1 MNVVEDIFVMGSDG
15 PLRSVVRDEDLLLSA
30 PHPPKVPVKLWR
42 DHPTLDVVHFPPEYK
57 PLPYAPPRNVY
68 ENDEIR
74 VEWQTLHGR
83 QPFYHRNCDVDEIS
97 YQVTG
102 ERTLMTEL
110 GSIEFQPGELSRIP
124 RGVAHDN
131 YCREDIHL
139 LFYIPAPVTELVPGR
154 RESHVMVPPFAGW
167 APGPANEAVTQCM
180 GSVGHDITVFP
191 VDEQQLLEHART
203 EELRMPV
210 LRADPGQDVTWLY
223 GTDRIRLGVVRT
235 ANRGER
241 RYRRTLDADEIQY
254 QVSGRRTLATQ
265 RGVVELEPGDF
276 VRIPLGIS
284 HASFGAEQGE
294 YVSLLSHRELP
305 QIAETTRTADPYTPG
320 RLGTLNVEVHS

>member
-1 MNVVEDIFVMGSDG
+1 MNVVEDVFVLGSDS
-15 PLRSVVRDEDLLLSA
+15 PLRRVARDEDLLLSA
-30 PHPPKVPVKLWR
+30 PHPPRVPVKLWR
-42 DHPTLDVVHFPPEYK
+42 DHPPLDVVHFPPDY
-57 PLPYAPPRNVY
+57 PALPYAPPRNVY

-124 RGVAHDN
+124 QGVAHDN

-139 LFYIPAPVTELVPGR
+139 LFYIPAPVAELVAGH
-154 RESHVMVPPFAGW
+154 RESRIMVPPFAGW
-167 APGPANEAVTQCM
+167 EPGPTNEAVTQCM

-191 VDEQQLLEHART
+191 TDERMLLEHART
-203 EELRMPV
+203 EERRMQV
-210 LRADPGQDVTWLY
+210 LRADPDREVTWLY
-223 GTDRIRLGVVRT
+223 GTERIRLGVART
-235 ANRGER
+235 SAGAQR

-265 RGVVELEPGDF
+265 RGIVELGPGDF

-284 HASFGAEQGE
+284 HASTGAEPGE
-294 YVSLLSHRELP
+294 YVRLLSHRELP
-305 QIAETTRTADPYTPG
+305 QMAETTRTAEPYAPG
-320 RLGTLNVEVHS
+320 RFDNLDVEVHS